1 MNMKQRILQLIKRL
15 AFLGYCKFEIESIVK
30 EAIGST
36 FVSNLNT
43 SQELAIVQQLE
54 LYEQLGQNYLQTYSK

>member
-15 AFLGYCKFEIESIVK
+15 AFLGYCSFEIESIVK

-36 FVSNLNT
+36 FVCNLNK
-43 SQELAIVQQLE
+43 SQELAVLQQLE

>member
-1 MNMKQRILQLIKRL
+1 MNLKQRILQLIKRL
-15 AFLGYCKFEIESIVK
+15 TFLGYCSFEIESIVK

-36 FVSNLNT
+36 FVNNLNK
-43 SQELAIVQQLE
+43 SQELAVVQQLE